1 MFVSRG
7 LGRSALIAALLGL
20 FSSVAFA
27 ASVVPLSGE
36 ELVAGADRV
45 VRARVASESVT
56 VNAETGLF
64 TTTFRLAVT
73 EDIVGAGEPVA
84 EVAIRGGVI
93 GDAFNIVTGQPNLE
107 IGEDVVVF
115 LDETGH
121 AIHGGLQGKAT
132 IREGFVF
139 ESGVEAEDYISSI
152 RMIAAGVE
160 PYVDPVAGF
169 HPVSTLEAFVMKTGE
184 RFGYDGLHWY
194 DDSVDVSI
202 NENDPDGSDEGDAVR
217 EAFSTWNAVP
227 ANFKFIDSGSNSRTQ
242 VTQNYQ
248 NEVMWSN
255 DVEGN
260 AIAYTAI
267 WGSGNEVVEC
277 DLAFLNSYD
286 WSSSGNPGGWQMDT
300 QNIATHELGHF
311 LVLLDLYSGSDA
323 QKTMYG
329 YAGPGETYKRS
340 LEPDDENGIIH
351 IYGSGPSQDDDTD
364 DDDDDD
370 DDDDGGDDDDWYPDD
385 DDGDDDG
392 GANDDGENLGN
403 IGSCADLLNVLYGS
417 CDFEIVNGSDTIS
430 PESAYDLCEAG
441 QGPWECI
448 FACSNHEA
456 VSDCDAFR
464 ACMTQS
470 CGVSVV
476 SGVSGDDDDDDDG
489 SGGICG

>member
-1 MFVSRG
+1 MAVVSV
-7 LGRSALIAALLGL
+7 LFCLI
-20 FSSVAFA
+20 SSVAVA
-27 ASVVPLSGE
+27 ASIVPLTGE
-36 ELVAGADRV
+36 ALVEAADRV
-45 VRARVASESVT
+45 VRGRVISASVT
-56 VNAETGLF
+56 VDDETGLF
-64 TTTFRLAVT
+64 TSTFRLAVT
-73 EDIVGAGEPVA
+73 EDIVGTGDTLVD
-84 EVAIRGGVI
+84 VTVRGGVI
-93 GDAFNIVTGQPNLE
+93 GDAFNIVTGQPNVE
-107 IGEDVVVF
+107 VGEDVVVF
-115 LDETGH
+115 LDETGR

-139 ESGVEAEDYISSI
+139 ESGIEVEDFVESI
-152 RMIAAGVE
+152 RLIDAGE
-160 PYVDPVAGF
+160 QPWVDPTTNF
-169 HPVSTLEAFVMKTGE
+169 HPVSTLEAYVSKSGE

-194 DDSVDVSI
+194 EDSVDVSI
-202 NENDPDGSDEGDAVR
+202 NENDPDGSGEGAAVR
-217 EAFSTWNAVP
+217 AAFSTWNAVP

-267 WGSGNEVVEC
+267 WGAGNEVVEC

-311 LVLLDLYSGSDA
+311 LVLLDLYNGSDA

-340 LEPDDENGIIH
+340 LEPDDENGIVY
-351 IYGSGPSQDDDTD
+351 IYGSGPSQDDDSD
-364 DDDDDD
+364 DDS
-370 DDDDGGDDDDWYPDD
+370 GDDDDWYPDD
-385 DDGDDDG
+385 DAGDDDDDDD
-392 GANDDGENLGN
+392 GAADDDGENLGN

-417 CDFEIVNGSDTIS
+417 CDFEIVSGSDTVE
-430 PESAYDLCEAG
+430 PQDAYDLCEAG

-448 FACSNHEA
+448 YACSNHSA
-456 VSDCDAFR
+456 VNDCATFR

-470 CGVSVV
+470 CDVSVV
-476 SGVSGDDDDDDDG
+476 SGVSGDDDDDDG
-489 SGGICG
+489 GNSGICG